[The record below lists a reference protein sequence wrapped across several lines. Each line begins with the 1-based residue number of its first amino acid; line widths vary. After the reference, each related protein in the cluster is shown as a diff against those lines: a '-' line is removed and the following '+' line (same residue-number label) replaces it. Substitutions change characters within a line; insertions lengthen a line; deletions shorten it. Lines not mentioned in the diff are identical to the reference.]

1 MKNSKLILIALGII
15 ILAAVFR
22 KASNPAVQKNL
33 NLTLTQTPLSGATAS
48 LTGAPT
54 PSSEDKTPL
63 SGATASLSGAQTV
76 AQITLTVTDPKN
88 QAVVS
93 FSPIVVKGKTIANA
107 QVFVNDAE
115 TKADSSGYFSVT
127 LPIDEGEN
135 EIIVVAN
142 NDNGEYAEQSMVV
155 TLETP
160 E

>member
-1 MKNSKLILIALGII
+1 MKNSKLVLIALGII
-15 ILAAVFR
+15 ILAVVSR
-22 KASNPAVQKNL
+22 KVSNPAVQKNL
-33 NLTLTQTPLSGATAS
+33 NLTPTQTQVSETPTPSSKDQTPLSGATAS
-48 LTGAPT
+48 L
-54 PSSEDKTPL
+54 SEVP
-63 SGATASLSGAQTV
+63 TV

-142 NDNGEYAEQSMVV
+142 NDNGEYAEQSVTV
-155 TLETP
+155 TLETLN
-160 E
+160 